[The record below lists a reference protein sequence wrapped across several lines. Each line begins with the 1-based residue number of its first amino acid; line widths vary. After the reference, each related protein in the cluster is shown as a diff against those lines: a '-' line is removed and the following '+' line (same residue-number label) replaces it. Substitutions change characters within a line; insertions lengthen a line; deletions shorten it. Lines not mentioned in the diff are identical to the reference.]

1 VELDEGIDLDVG
13 LEFWT
18 PESFFADRQ
27 EVFRTVTESK
37 ELYGR
42 LSPEAQKVVADM
54 VRRALFLAA
63 DTVEEWLPSSFLVEE
78 LDEALVVQLKLLNS
92 QVRAEIADRKKY
104 TSQRINEIKSD
115 LRKDLE
121 DLGCSY

>member
-37 ELYGR
+37 GLYGR

-121 DLGCSY
+121 DLG

>member
-1 VELDEGIDLDVG
+1 M
-13 LEFWT
+13 
-18 PESFFADRQ
+18 
-27 EVFRTVTESK
+27 TESK

-54 VRRALFLAA
+54 VKRALFLAA
-63 DTVEEWLPSSFLVEE
+63 DTVEEWLPSSFLVKD
-78 LDEALVVQLKLLNS
+78 LDEALVLQLKLLNS

-104 TSQRINEIKSD
+104 TSQRINEVKSD

-121 DLGCSY
+121 DLG

>member
-1 VELDEGIDLDVG
+1 MELDEGIDLDVS

-27 EVFRTVTESK
+27 EVFRAVTESK

-54 VRRALFLAA
+54 VKRALFLAA
-63 DTVEEWLPSSFLVEE
+63 DTVEEWLPSSFLVKD
-78 LDEALVVQLKLLNS
+78 LDEALVLQLKLLNS

-104 TSQRINEIKSD
+104 TSQRINEVKSD

-121 DLGCSY
+121 DLG

>member
-121 DLGCSY
+121 DLG

>member
-1 VELDEGIDLDVG
+1 MELDEGIDLDVG

-27 EVFRTVTESK
+27 EVFRAVTESK

-42 LSPEAQKVVADM
+42 LSPETQKVVADM
-54 VRRALFLAA
+54 VKRALFLAA
-63 DTVEEWLPSSFLVEE
+63 DTVEEWLPSSFLVKD
-78 LDEALVVQLKLLNS
+78 LDEALVLQLKLLNS

-104 TSQRINEIKSD
+104 TSQRINEVKSD

-121 DLGCSY
+121 DLG